1 MQLSKFMRLI
11 QNEFVK
17 VFAKPIAFIMII
29 LIPIIAFGYGF
40 AMKNILKVQTYNSN
54 QGMSDENYVEDYIS
68 NLNSSIMSGDG
79 KYAQQDVS
87 DLKEK
92 MQLAIDIRDGKINV
106 DITSW
111 QMTALFSK
119 VEATAMAESLKEY
132 DAESAAKYLKNADA
146 IQKAVDNDDLG
157 MYLDAQISSLD
168 DQIAA
173 LTAEE
178 DASRLKASRDVLVLR
193 KSNNIPPVCTEIKYS
208 YNSDKDLTWQEN
220 MISSYLTAK
229 ASQYS
234 GRSGDGIM
242 TDDQVSANNDEV
254 TLMEY
259 RLNNNIQE
267 ISGDSQFGF
276 VLESASLVSVISIFI
291 IIIAATM
298 MAQEYTS
305 GTIKLLLISPHKRWK
320 IFAAKLVSVFLI
332 SLILLVILFASSII
346 TGGILFGFDF
356 SQLWLTV
363 NDGVVSSNHA
373 LIPCLLKYL
382 LACPQLL
389 VMTSLAIMFAVIM
402 RHSAVAIGVGIA
414 FMLGGSIV
422 TSILSLMHYDFKKF
436 ILFMNTDLSV
446 YFPSLSSSLIKD
458 FTGSNDI
465 VSSMYS
471 GMTFKFS
478 LTVLAVY
485 FICFTYIALDSFNR
499 RDIKQS

>member
-11 QNEFVK
+11 QNEFIK

-40 AMKNILKVQTYNSN
+40 ALKSILSTQHYSSDE
-54 QGMSDENYVEDYIS
+54 GMSDENYVNDYIS
-68 NLNSSIMSGDG
+68 GINSSLMTGDG
-79 KYAQQDVS
+79 KYSKEDGS
-87 DLKEK
+87 YLKEK
-92 MQLAIDIRDGKINV
+92 MQLAVDIRDGKIDV

-111 QMTALFSK
+111 QMSALLSK
-119 VEATAMAESLKEY
+119 AEATAMADDVKEY
-132 DAESAAKYLKNADA
+132 DAESAAKYLETADA
-146 IQKAVDNDDLG
+146 MQRAVDNDDLE
-157 MYLDAQISSLD
+157 MYLDAQISSTD

-178 DASRLKASRDVLVLR
+178 DSSELKATRDSLVLR
-193 KSNNIPPVCTEIKYS
+193 KNNNIQPVCTEIKYS
-208 YNSDKDLTWQEN
+208 YYYEGNLPWQEN
-220 MISSYLTAK
+220 MIRDYQRAK
-229 ASQYS
+229 VSQYS
-234 GRSGDGIM
+234 GKSGEGIM
-242 TDDQVSANNDEV
+242 TDAQVSANNDEV
-254 TLMEY
+254 ALMEY
-259 RLNNNIQE
+259 RLNNNIPE
-267 ISGDSQFGF
+267 IEGKSQFGF

-291 IIIAATM
+291 IIIASTM

-332 SLILLVILFASSII
+332 SLILLVILFISSII
-346 TGGILFGFDF
+346 AGGVLFGFDF
-356 SQLWLTV
+356 SQLWLTI
-363 NDGVVSSNHA
+363 NDGVVSSSHA
-373 LIPCLLKYL
+373 FIPCLLRYL

-402 RHSAVAIGVGIA
+402 RHSAVAIGVGVA
-414 FMLGGSIV
+414 FVFGGSVI
-422 TSILSLMHYDFKKF
+422 SQILSLMHYDFKKF

-446 YFPSLSSSLIKD
+446 YFSSLRSSLMEEL
-458 FTGSNDI
+458 TGSNDI

-471 GMTFKFS
+471 GMTFWFS
-478 LTVLAVY
+478 LAVLAVY